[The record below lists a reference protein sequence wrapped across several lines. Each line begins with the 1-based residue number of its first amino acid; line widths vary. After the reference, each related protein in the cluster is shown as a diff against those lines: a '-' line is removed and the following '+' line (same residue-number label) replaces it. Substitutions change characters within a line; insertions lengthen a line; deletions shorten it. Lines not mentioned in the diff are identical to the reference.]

1 MQKNIKIVIASIIG
15 FAAGL
20 IFIIIFKKYSTLH
33 FANDVSFEI
42 NPLEIFSIGVNIFL
56 AIYLTRTLSRKND
69 QDKSEKELI
78 NNYLKDFQLEYNT
91 KTNKLLECEDFET
104 PLTNS
109 CFKTL
114 RTRVSSILAL
124 AEENDIITSNDET
137 ASKIRQKISEIWEL
151 FTDTPRTA
159 KTRANQA
166 TKDGI
171 QTLRLEKIGKIEA
184 ASIDLDKLV
193 FQLAMKINRK

>member
-1 MQKNIKIVIASIIG
+1 MQKNNKIAIVSILG
-15 FAAGL
+15 FVAGI
-20 IFIIIFKKYSTLH
+20 IFIIFFKKYSTLY

-56 AIYLTRTLSRKND
+56 AIYITRTLSKKND
-69 QDKSEKELI
+69 QEKSEKELI
-78 NNYLKDFQLEYNT
+78 INYLKDFQLEYNT

-114 RTRVSSILAL
+114 RTRVKSIIGL
-124 AEENDIITSNDET
+124 AEENSIIASNDET
-137 ASKIRQKISEIWEL
+137 AYKIKQKISEIWEL

-159 KTRANQA
+159 NTRANQA

-171 QTLRLEKIGKIEA
+171 LTLRLEKIGKIET
-184 ASIDLDKLV
+184 ASIDLDKLI

>member
-1 MQKNIKIVIASIIG
+1 MQKYNKIAIASIIG
-15 FAAGL
+15 FAAGVM
-20 IFIIIFKKYSTLH
+20 FIIIFKKYSTLY

-56 AIYLTRTLSRKND
+56 AIYITRTLSKKND
-69 QDKSEKELI
+69 QEKSEKELI
-78 NNYLKDFQLEYNT
+78 INYLKDFQLEYNT
-91 KTNKLLECEDFET
+91 KTNKLLDCEDFET

-114 RTRVSSILAL
+114 RTRVNSILAL
-124 AEENDIITSNDET
+124 AEENSIIANNDET

-159 KTRANQA
+159 NARASQA

-171 QTLRLEKIGKIEA
+171 QALRL
-184 ASIDLDKLV
+184 
-193 FQLAMKINRK
+193 

>member
-1 MQKNIKIVIASIIG
+1 MQKDNKSAIASIFG
-15 FAAGL
+15 FGAGV
-20 IFIIIFKKYSTLH
+20 IFIIIFKKYSNLY

-42 NPLEIFSIGVNIFL
+42 NPMEILSIGVNIFL
-56 AIYLTRTLSRKND
+56 AIYITRTLSKKND
-69 QDKSEKELI
+69 QEKSEKELI
-78 NNYLKDFQLEYNT
+78 INYLKDFQLEYNT

-114 RTRVSSILAL
+114 RTRVNSILAL
-124 AEENDIITSNDET
+124 AEENSIIANNDET

-159 KTRANQA
+159 NSRANQA

-184 ASIDLDKLV
+184 ASIDFDKLI

>member
-1 MQKNIKIVIASIIG
+1 MQKNNKIAIASILG
-15 FAAGL
+15 FGVVI
-20 IFIIIFKKYSTLH
+20 IFIIIFKNYSTLN
-33 FANDVSFEI
+33 FTNDVSFEI
-42 NPLEIFSIGVNIFL
+42 NPLEIFSIGINVFL
-56 AIYLTRTLSRKND
+56 AIYITRTLSKKND
-69 QDKSEKELI
+69 QEKSEKELI
-78 NNYLKDFQLEYNT
+78 INYLKDFQLEFNT

-114 RTRVSSILAL
+114 RKKVNSILAL
-124 AEENDIITSNDET
+124 AEENNIIENNDET
-137 ASKIRQKISEIWEL
+137 ASKIRQKISEIWEQ

-159 KTRANQA
+159 NARVNQA

-171 QTLRLEKIGKIEA
+171 QALRLEKIGKIEG
-184 ASIDLDKLV
+184 ASIDLDKLI

>member
-1 MQKNIKIVIASIIG
+1 MQKNNNIAIASILG
-15 FAAGL
+15 FAAGVM
-20 IFIIIFKKYSTLH
+20 FIIIFKKYSTLY
-33 FANDVSFEI
+33 FANDVNFEI

-56 AIYLTRTLSRKND
+56 AIYITRTLSKKND
-69 QDKSEKELI
+69 QEKSEKELI
-78 NNYLKDFQLEYNT
+78 INYLEDFRLEYNT

-114 RTRVSSILAL
+114 RYRVSTIIAL
-124 AEENDIITSNDET
+124 AKENSIIANNDET
-137 ASKIRQKISEIWEL
+137 ASNIFQKISEIWEL

-159 KTRANQA
+159 NKKANQA

-171 QTLRLEKIGKIEA
+171 LTLKLEKIGKIEA
-184 ASIDLDKLV
+184 ASIDLDKLI
-193 FQLAMKINRK
+193 FQLAIKINRK

>member
-1 MQKNIKIVIASIIG
+1 MQKNYKITIASILG
-15 FAAGL
+15 FAAGM
-20 IFIIIFKKYSTLH
+20 IFIIILKKYSTLY

-42 NPLEIFSIGVNIFL
+42 NPLEVFSIGVNIFL
-56 AIYLTRTLSRKND
+56 AIYITRNLSKKND
-69 QDKSEKELI
+69 QEKSEKELI
-78 NNYLKDFQLEYNT
+78 INYLKDFQLEYNT

-114 RTRVSSILAL
+114 RTRVNSILAL
-124 AEENDIITSNDET
+124 AEENSIIANNDET
-137 ASKIRQKISEIWEL
+137 ASKIMQKISEIWEL

-159 KTRANQA
+159 NTRANQA

-171 QTLRLEKIGKIEA
+171 QTLRLEKIGKIEV
-184 ASIDLDKLV
+184 ASIDLDKLI

>member
-1 MQKNIKIVIASIIG
+1 MQKNNKIAIATILG
-15 FAAGL
+15 FAGGI
-20 IFIIIFKKYSTLH
+20 IFIIIFKKYSSLY
-33 FANDVSFEI
+33 FANDISFEI

-56 AIYLTRTLSRKND
+56 AIYITRTLSKKND
-69 QDKSEKELI
+69 QEKSEKELI
-78 NNYLKDFQLEYNT
+78 INYLKDFQLEYNS
-91 KTNKLLECEDFET
+91 KTNKLLDCEDFET

-114 RTRVSSILAL
+114 RTRVNSILAI
-124 AEENDIITSNDET
+124 AEENNIIANNDET

-159 KTRANQA
+159 NIRANQA
-166 TKDGI
+166 TKAGL

-184 ASIDLDKLV
+184 ASIDFDKLI

>member
-1 MQKNIKIVIASIIG
+1 MQKNNKIAIASILG
-15 FAAGL
+15 FASGI
-20 IFIIIFKKYSTLH
+20 IFIIIFKKYSTLY
-33 FANDVSFEI
+33 FANNVSFEI

-56 AIYLTRTLSRKND
+56 AIYITRTLSKKND
-69 QDKSEKELI
+69 QEKSEKELI
-78 NNYLKDFQLEYNT
+78 INYLKDFQLEYNT

-114 RTRVSSILAL
+114 RTRVNSILAL
-124 AEENDIITSNDET
+124 AEENNIIANNDET

-151 FTDTPRTA
+151 FTDTPRSA
-159 KTRANQA
+159 NTRANQA
-166 TKDGI
+166 TKVGI

-184 ASIDLDKLV
+184 ASIDLDKLI

>member
-1 MQKNIKIVIASIIG
+1 MQKNYKIAIASIFG
-15 FAAGL
+15 FATGIIFL
-20 IFIIIFKKYSTLH
+20 ILFKKYSILY

-56 AIYLTRTLSRKND
+56 AIYITRTLSKKND
-69 QDKSEKELI
+69 QEKSEKELI
-78 NNYLKDFQLEYNT
+78 INYLKDFQLEYNT

-114 RTRVSSILAL
+114 RTRVNSIIAL
-124 AEENDIITSNDET
+124 AEENSIIASNDDT
-137 ASKIRQKISEIWEL
+137 TSKIKQKISEIWEL

-159 KTRANQA
+159 NTRANQA

-171 QTLRLEKIGKIEA
+171 LTLRLEKIGKIEA
-184 ASIDLDKLV
+184 ASIDLDKLI

>member
-1 MQKNIKIVIASIIG
+1 MQKNNKIAISSILG
-15 FAAGL
+15 FASGI
-20 IFIIIFKKYSTLH
+20 IFIIFFKKHSTLY

-42 NPLEIFSIGVNIFL
+42 NPLEMFSIGVNIFL
-56 AIYLTRTLSRKND
+56 AIYITRTLSKKND
-69 QDKSEKELI
+69 QEKSEKELI
-78 NNYLKDFQLEYNT
+78 INYLKDFQLEYNI

-114 RTRVSSILAL
+114 RTRIKSLIAL
-124 AEENDIITSNDET
+124 AEENSIIVNNDET
-137 ASKIRQKISEIWEL
+137 ASKIMQKISEIWEL

-159 KTRANQA
+159 NTRANQA

-184 ASIDLDKLV
+184 ASIDLHKLI

>member
-1 MQKNIKIVIASIIG
+1 MQKYNKIAIASIIG
-15 FAAGL
+15 FAAGI
-20 IFIIIFKKYSTLH
+20 IFIIFFKKYSTLY

-42 NPLEIFSIGVNIFL
+42 NPLEIFSIIVNIFL
-56 AIYLTRTLSRKND
+56 AIYITRTLSKKND
-69 QDKSEKELI
+69 QEKSEKELI
-78 NNYLKDFQLEYNT
+78 INYLKDFQLEYHT

-114 RTRVSSILAL
+114 RTRVNSILTL
-124 AEENDIITSNDET
+124 ADENSIIATNDET

-159 KTRANQA
+159 NTRANQA

-184 ASIDLDKLV
+184 ASIDLDKLI